1 MGGKSSRTDCYSCPV
16 CSNGNCDDCSHSK
29 CVECMNSH
37 RNLRRLENEFT
48 DKVNYSKSFIKNE
61 CIKEINFLNN
71 SFHTNIC
78 YEDNGDELEISR
90 HILDRMK
97 DKIREIQN
105 EIQNIINS
113 LNQKLYDKEE
123 FKELLEKHKKE
134 MENIKRDFIKK
145 SEEIKKKYSE
155 EINEKIEKKNQLF
168 NEKKKLNE
176 ENQCIEKKIE
186 EEKNKMEKYK
196 YEEENKFENEFI
208 KKKEEINSK
217 YSDLQTDIILTKEYS
232 EMEKKEKN
240 DLVNVIRQIKNYSK
254 IIPNFENFIAFNGI
268 TNYL

>member
-1 MGGKSSRTDCYSCPV
+1 MGGESSRTDCYNCPV
-16 CSNGNCDDCSHSK
+16 CRNGNCDDCSHTK
-29 CVECMNSH
+29 CIECMNSH
-37 RNLRRLENEFT
+37 RNLRGLESEFT

-134 MENIKRDFIKK
+134 MENIERDFIKK

-168 NEKKKLNE
+168 NEKKKL
-176 ENQCIEKKIE
+176 K
-186 EEKNKMEKYK
+186 
-196 YEEENKFENEFI
+196 EENKFENEFI